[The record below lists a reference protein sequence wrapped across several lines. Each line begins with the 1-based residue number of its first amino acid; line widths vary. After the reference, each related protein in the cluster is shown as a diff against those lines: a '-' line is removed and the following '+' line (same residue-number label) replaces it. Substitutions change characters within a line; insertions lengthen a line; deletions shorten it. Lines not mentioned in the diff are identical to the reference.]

1 MRNQR
6 LGSVVFLRV
15 LVATALVAPTAGCK
29 KAHHGVTPPSGLT
42 YAMNPAVYTRG
53 AQIAANKPSSVGG
66 EVESYSVAPTLPA
79 GLSLNTSTGV
89 ITGTPT
95 AMSAPTD
102 FTVTA
107 TNRAGSTTA
116 TVNVSVNARLDV
128 LFTTDEH
135 SHLFGFAPELDDALR
150 RLPPGS
156 GSSREAS
163 CAAQRSSRGSG
174 LRPRPR
180 PRRWSR
186 SPPATSARERS
197 PR

>member
-79 GLSLNTSTGV
+79 GLSLNTSSVVKSTSRRAFTETFTVAVVLPALLVAVTVKSVGADIAVGVPV
-89 ITGTPT
+89 ITPVEVFKLR
-95 AMSAPTD
+95 P
-102 FTVTA
+102 
-107 TNRAGSTTA
+107 AGSVGA
-116 TVNVSVNARLDV
+116 T
-128 LFTTDEH
+128 E
-135 SHLFGFAPELDDALR
+135 
-150 RLPPGS
+150 
-156 GSSREAS
+156 
-163 CAAQRSSRGSG
+163 
-174 LRPRPR
+174 
-180 PRRWSR
+180 
-186 SPPATSARERS
+186 
-197 PR
+197 